1 MLFHPMNQNRPISS
15 LKTITAIAAAL
26 LLGGCMTHQVSAPRI
41 GLADEQ
47 ARFDQIEPQ
56 GSDLDALYADQ
67 AELGRTGSIVMDG
80 SNPLVQVIGLSEGKS
95 FAIAVRVPEGASQFV
110 IRSFLRPGTQSETP
124 SVFYPQVIAL
134 NSQGKR
140 LAMPTEPILRFEK
153 ARLLYNDPACFMMN
167 AILPEGTDRLAI
179 LTDFEIA
186 SRGGMLADTYSAV
199 FDAMSREYGE
209 PSPEPTPDQKLE
221 RIQPSPTGSIS
232 LRFDR

>member
-1 MLFHPMNQNRPISS
+1 MTQIYPTSA
-15 LKTITAIAAAL
+15 LKTIVALAAAML
-26 LLGGCMTHQVSAPRI
+26 VGGCMTHQVSAPRI
-41 GLADEQ
+41 GLAEEQ
-47 ARFDQIEPQ
+47 ARFDQIQPH
-56 GSDLDALYADQ
+56 GNDLDTLYADQ

-80 SNPLVQVIGLSEGKS
+80 SNPLVQVIGLPEGKS
-95 FAIAVRVPEGASQFV
+95 FAIAVRVPEGAGQFV

-134 NSQGKR
+134 NAQGKR
-140 LAMPTEPILRFEK
+140 LAMATEPILRFEK
-153 ARLLYNDPACFMMN
+153 ARLLYNDPACFMMES
-167 AILPEGTDRLAI
+167 ILPDGTDRVAI

-209 PSPEPTPDQKLE
+209 PSPEPTPAQKLE

-232 LRFDR
+232 LRFDP